1 MSFRLARGRCTT
13 CLNAP
18 PKSLHKVHDVCRLGP
33 LGALDGLALLLL
45 LEQFLER
52 ILVLVFKLARFKVPR
67 LCVHDVRSKIEHILW
82 NFLIGYVVEII
93 LFLPYLIRISQR
105 DAE

>member
-1 MSFRLARGRCTT
+1 MRFRLARGRCTT

-33 LGALDGLALLLL
+33 LGALDGLAFLLL
-45 LEQFLER
+45 LEQLLQR

-67 LCVHDVRSKIEHILW
+67 LRFHDMRGEFEHILG
-82 NFLIGYVVEII
+82 NFLVGNVAEI
-93 LFLPYLIRISQR
+93 LFLLSYLVRISER
-105 DAE
+105 YAE